1 MMNRKRKKSGEFV
14 DIYLETC
21 GKQYLKGENGCR
33 KIMMIRKNRYKSEI
47 KVHLYQ

>member
-21 GKQYLKGENGCR
+21 GKQCLKGENGCR
-33 KIMMIRKNRYKSEI
+33 KR
-47 KVHLYQ
+47 